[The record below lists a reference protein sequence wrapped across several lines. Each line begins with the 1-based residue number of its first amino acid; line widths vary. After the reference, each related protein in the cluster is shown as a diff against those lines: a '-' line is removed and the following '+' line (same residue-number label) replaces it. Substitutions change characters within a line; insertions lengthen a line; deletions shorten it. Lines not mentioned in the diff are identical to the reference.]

1 MGPVMRL
8 ILLGPPGCGKGTQAK
23 LLSRRMGLEHI
34 GTGDLL
40 RAAIQAETPVGREAK
55 SFVEAGQ
62 LVPDEVVN
70 ALVAERFRRDDR
82 PDKFVLDGYPRRVAQ
97 AIFLDPI
104 LEEVGLPLTAVLL
117 IQVPDAEIINR
128 VTGRW
133 SCPKPGCKATYNTQK
148 NPPRVAGIC
157 DDCGTVL
164 VQRADDKVETVQ
176 ARLVVYHRDT
186 VTLGPHYRAQGLL
199 REVPGEG
206 EIEAVYQNLLQA
218 MQTPAGKRC

>member
-1 MGPVMRL
+1 M

-40 RAAIQAETPVGREAK
+40 RAAIGAGTPVGRQAK

-62 LVPDEVVN
+62 LVPDDVVN
-70 ALVAERFRRDDR
+70 ALVAERFHREDR
-82 PDKFVLDGYPRRVAQ
+82 PQKFVLDGYPRRLEQ
-97 AIFLDPI
+97 AVFLDAV
-104 LEEVGLPLTAVLL
+104 LTEVELPLSDVLL

-133 SCPKPGCKATYNTQK
+133 SCPKPGCKATYNTLK
-148 NPPRVAGIC
+148 NPPKKPGIC
-157 DDCGTVL
+157 DDCGTAL
-164 VQRADDKVETVQ
+164 VQREDDKPETVQ

-186 VTLGPHYRAQGLL
+186 ISLVPHYRAQCLL

-218 MQTPAGKRC
+218 LQPAAGKRC

>member
-40 RAAIQAETPVGREAK
+40 RAAIQAETPVGLQAK

-70 ALVAERFRRDDR
+70 ALVAERFRREDR
-82 PDKFVLDGYPRRVAQ
+82 PEKFVLDGYPRRVEQ
-97 AIFLDPI
+97 AMFLDPV

-117 IQVPDAEIINR
+117 IQVPDAEITNR

-148 NPPRVAGIC
+148 NPPRKAGIC

-164 VQRADDKVETVQ
+164 VQRADDKVETVE

-186 VTLGPHYRAQGLL
+186 VSLIPHYRAQGLL

-206 EIEAVYQNLLQA
+206 EIEAVYRNLLQA